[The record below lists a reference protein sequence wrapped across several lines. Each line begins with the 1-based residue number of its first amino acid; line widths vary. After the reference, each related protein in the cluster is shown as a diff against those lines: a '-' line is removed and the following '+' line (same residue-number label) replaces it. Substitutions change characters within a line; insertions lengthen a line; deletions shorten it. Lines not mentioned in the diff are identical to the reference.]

1 MPYNTSKGQICLV
14 LYLVIGKN
22 TTTSLSSVLLSVL
35 PGQGGSLP
43 SPPSVKCRVKL
54 IELLLEGEEVSEFLG
69 ADKMV
74 SSAVLHMKHL

>member
-1 MPYNTSKGQICLV
+1 M
-14 LYLVIGKN
+14 
-22 TTTSLSSVLLSVL
+22 LSAL
-35 PGQGGSLP
+35 PGDREEHHYLLKQCASLCAP
-43 SPPSVKCRVKL
+43 RSGWQFAIPPSVKCRVKL